1 MSSNSFSTTN
11 GNGNGNGPRPL
22 VGGIIEED
30 DGEHQDE
37 PLNDEEKHLQQVQ
50 DLVQSSK
57 IGM

>member
-1 MSSNSFSTTN
+1 VSSNSFSTTN

-37 PLNDEEKHLQQVQ
+37 PLNDEEKHLQQV
-50 DLVQSSK
+50 
-57 IGM
+57 